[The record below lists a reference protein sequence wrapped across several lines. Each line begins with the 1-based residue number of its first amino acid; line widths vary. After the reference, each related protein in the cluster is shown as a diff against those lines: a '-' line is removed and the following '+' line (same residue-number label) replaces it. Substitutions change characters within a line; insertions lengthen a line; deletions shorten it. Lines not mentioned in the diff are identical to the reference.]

1 MIILNQKISA
11 IQLSN
16 LDCANVGIQTM
27 DSSPEKLKAFF
38 DFDPI
43 LNIDSYDDDRIWQKI
58 SSEKSNSELSFSGWV
73 GFFGYEL
80 LAFHFG
86 IPLKA
91 QCDLSVP
98 AGWFGRP
105 QSLIQLEED
114 HTIIESRSSEREG
127 EIAKLLMQK
136 VTPQAIVSQA
146 APPTCNLTFKQYK
159 DIFNQAKEAILDGE
173 TYQIKISQRFEANAL
188 IDPIAAFAK

>member
-1 MIILNQKISA
+1 MIASGKKSLPK
-11 IQLSN
+11 
-16 LDCANVGIQTM
+16 
-27 DSSPEKLKAFF
+27 
-38 DFDPI
+38 
-43 LNIDSYDDDRIWQKI
+43 
-58 SSEKSNSELSFSGWV
+58 KSNSELSFSGWV

-105 QSLIQLEED
+105 QSLIQFEED
-114 HTIIESRSSEREG
+114 QTIIESRNPEREG

-136 VTPQAIVSQA
+136 VTSSGYRQSGCTP
-146 APPTCNLTFKQYK
+146 NLQF
-159 DIFNQAKEAILDGE
+159 DL
-173 TYQIKISQRFEANAL
+173 
-188 IDPIAAFAK
+188 